1 MNTPIM
7 FTPSE
12 ILSGFLFL
20 CGALIT
26 ISSVMNVILKFF
38 EWKNRPNQIQD
49 ERIKGL
55 EIILQEHE
63 RKFSDYDR
71 FFLSDKARLD
81 DIDRSNKVTQKAL
94 LALLSHAINGNDVDN
109 LQKAKSDLEDYLTNK

>member
-26 ISSVMNVILKFF
+26 LSSVTNVILKFF
-38 EWKNRPNQIQD
+38 EWKNKPNQIQD
-49 ERIKGL
+49 EKIRSL
-55 EIILQEHE
+55 EKTLEDHE
-63 RKFSDYDR
+63 KRFTDYDR
-71 FFLSDKARLD
+71 FFLHDKARLD
-81 DIDRSNKVTQKAL
+81 DIDRSNKVTQRAL

-109 LQKAKSDLEDYLTNK
+109 LQRAKDDLEDYLTNK